1 LAVGGRNATR
11 RSRIVAAAALS
22 AAAVTV
28 VAAAITASGFA
39 VDHVAANDGAVW
51 VTDNAQGDFGRFDYP
66 IAELDAAFGPPGQ
79 LQSAYD
85 LDVLQNGT
93 TVLAIDRARAD
104 LYAVDVE
111 AGTVVTPG
119 VALPGGAGA
128 QVALGGSVAAVLDP
142 ASGKVWAA
150 VVGSGAD
157 ASLSGLATTGT
168 PLVKVAG
175 ASAVAVGQ
183 DGTVYVASPHQ
194 LVTIPY
200 EAGTLGPAQTTP
212 LNAGLGSPLALTAVG
227 GTPVILDAAHER
239 VLIPTT
245 GQSVT
250 IPDASSSL
258 PDELQQ
264 AGPASTSVL
273 VATTSTLYALPLA
286 GGKAQT
292 IVGGGHGSP
301 AQPVVLGQCV
311 HAAWAGAP
319 AVYARFCNGSGT
331 YHADLPGSA
340 ASTLVF
346 RVNNDQILLNDLTD
360 GSIWSVNGAPAMA
373 LNAGDWQR
381 LLSSSQHLNQTTT
394 QTPEANAAS
403 QGPPK
408 AVDEQLSA
416 RAGRTSVL
424 HILDGDSDPDGSVLS
439 IASVSPP
446 AGNGFTVQIA
456 PNMQTVAVAVT
467 AGDAAPIT
475 FQYTII
481 DARGQS
487 ATATVTV
494 SPATTETPPH
504 LRSGFTSSVHE
515 VASGATAAYQVLGD
529 WRDAESDP
537 LSVTD
542 ATVPAGQVTWTS
554 GGLITYSA
562 PVVAADTAVTVTYD
576 VTDGLSAPVTGQ
588 LQFHVL
594 GRGDTTPYPATALP
608 DSAQVLVGEGAV
620 VSPLLSDIPGAD
632 PLHPDAQLTLAGPV
646 AAPTGLTVSTDVA
659 TGELTITA
667 QQTGVYSLTYQAAFG
682 SAPLAEGPIL
692 IVARAP
698 AGSPQEPVTT
708 PEAVLLRGQLP
719 TTVDVL
725 AEDYDPSGDLL
736 TLVGAIAPSG
746 LQATVVDGEWLRL
759 VATSPTLSGQQIVQ
773 YQVTDGVTDPV
784 DGQVTVTWLPQ
795 LPPTPPVAPTVY
807 ATVQAGDE
815 TDVPVLQADT
825 DPSGEPMTLVPGQ
838 VTISPTGSGAASIDA
853 GDLRY
858 AAPPPSSV
866 ASAEQVTVSYI
877 VEDASGE
884 SSTGQVVL
892 TVNPKPA
899 DAAHAAAPVPAE
911 VDARVVA
918 GGTVIIPIPTTGVD
932 PDGESIA
939 VTGIVNAP
947 QLGRVVAVGQDSITY
962 QAYPLSA
969 GTDSLGYQV
978 ENGYSLI
985 GQSIVRIAI
994 TSPAEAPAPIAVADN
1009 VIAAPGSTVL
1019 VDVLGSAIIAPG
1031 DKVTVEPLS
1040 KTNASVPAGA
1050 RLVGGDLQL
1059 TAPSG
1064 AQPLVVTF
1072 GITDGSSPASLAQVT
1087 LRSQPG
1093 YVTPPVAVDDYPAA
1107 PTAGKTSITVDVLA
1121 NDYDPAGSS
1130 GDLTVS
1136 QVFEPDVRISANR
1149 LVIPVLAAPRAVA
1162 YQVTNPGKGTA
1173 VAVVHVPGTSTG
1185 PQLKAGATIQVPNA
1199 GVATVDINKYI
1210 TDSRGAVRL
1219 LSSSGV
1225 SVAPASDLSW
1235 KPVSYT
1241 SLTLTGTAGYAGPAA
1256 LTVDVTDGTSA
1267 SDPQGRTAVLSI
1279 PVQVGPPTP
1288 VLRCPTTPISLIE
1301 GAAPVD
1307 LSLASVCAV
1316 WTPTTNGAASL
1327 SFTAHWTAQ
1336 PANVSFSWGDATHQ
1350 VLVVTSGSAAQP
1362 GSTGKITLG
1371 VSGSTA
1377 TAVLSVDVVAA
1388 PPASVAAV
1396 TVPGVETGHTASVDL
1411 RQYVTSPLAD
1421 PTIEVVGLQP
1431 TSPGS
1436 AVTSYSGSLVQITP
1450 QSGTHGS
1457 LTFTVDVT
1465 DLPGRADRTVTGQIT
1480 LQVLDAPGAPGALQG
1495 VPGNQQVALSWG
1507 AAPDNGSP
1515 VDYYVVSVAGGGST
1529 QVPGTSHLWTGLT
1542 NGTSYQFTVQAHNQ
1556 VGLSTSSVTASFTPQ
1571 SAPGAPGPVT
1581 ATPGDGE
1588 VTLSWG
1594 AANANGQPLDSYILT
1609 VNPAPASGSATATVP
1624 GTGTSYTWSGLSNNV
1639 GPYTFAVTAHNA
1651 LGSGPSSQSSAV
1663 YAHGQPLAPAAP
1675 TASGA
1680 VSPDQTTTTI
1690 TVSWPAVSACN
1701 DAQPCASYTVT
1712 ELRNGTATATTTSTQ
1727 TCSGSQSI
1735 CATFGPLTNDGS
1747 AYTYEVQDTNREGQT
1762 SATSPPSAPA
1772 IDADG
1777 VPGQITNLGIS
1788 AGNQALQASFTLP
1801 ASHGA
1806 SLTSVKYTA
1815 TNTSG
1820 GSSASGSWS
1829 GPGSSGQSVNETIS
1843 GLVNGDTYTVTVVA
1857 CNEAGNCGT
1866 ASNSASSFP
1875 YGPPN
1880 PPSVSAS
1887 ASGNSIN
1894 FNWSGGGG
1902 NGQPVSYY
1910 YVCTTNGCG
1919 QQSASASP
1927 MTVGYACNTT
1937 ESFSAYVVDAVGQH
1951 SSTATSNLATT
1962 APCAP
1967 PPQSV
1972 TVSEGGAQYTPP
1984 YCPSSPCR
1992 AVDVTLN
1999 NFSPNTEYTIWYST
2013 DCAGWGASC
2022 TSGGTTNYVSASTK
2036 TDGSG
2041 NATFDS
2047 VSFGFPGANLW
2058 VNVGAK
2064 SPNGVPSNTLPWK

>member
-1 LAVGGRNATR
+1 
-11 RSRIVAAAALS
+11 
-22 AAAVTV
+22 
-28 VAAAITASGFA
+28 
-39 VDHVAANDGAVW
+39 
-51 VTDNAQGDFGRFDYP
+51 
-66 IAELDAAFGPPGQ
+66 
-79 LQSAYD
+79 
-85 LDVLQNGT
+85 
-93 TVLAIDRARAD
+93 
-104 LYAVDVE
+104 
-111 AGTVVTPG
+111 
-119 VALPGGAGA
+119 
-128 QVALGGSVAAVLDP
+128 
-142 ASGKVWAA
+142 
-150 VVGSGAD
+150 
-157 ASLSGLATTGT
+157 
-168 PLVKVAG
+168 
-175 ASAVAVGQ
+175 
-183 DGTVYVASPHQ
+183 
-194 LVTIPY
+194 
-200 EAGTLGPAQTTP
+200 
-212 LNAGLGSPLALTAVG
+212 
-227 GTPVILDAAHER
+227 
-239 VLIPTT
+239 
-245 GQSVT
+245 
-250 IPDASSSL
+250 
-258 PDELQQ
+258 
-264 AGPASTSVL
+264 
-273 VATTSTLYALPLA
+273 
-286 GGKAQT
+286 
-292 IVGGGHGSP
+292 
-301 AQPVVLGQCV
+301 
-311 HAAWAGAP
+311 
-319 AVYARFCNGSGT
+319 
-331 YHADLPGSA
+331 
-340 ASTLVF
+340 
-346 RVNNDQILLNDLTD
+346 
-360 GSIWSVNGAPAMA
+360 
-373 LNAGDWQR
+373 
-381 LLSSSQHLNQTTT
+381 
-394 QTPEANAAS
+394 
-403 QGPPK
+403 
-408 AVDEQLSA
+408 
-416 RAGRTSVL
+416 
-424 HILDGDSDPDGSVLS
+424 
-439 IASVSPP
+439 
-446 AGNGFTVQIA
+446 
-456 PNMQTVAVAVT
+456 
-467 AGDAAPIT
+467 
-475 FQYTII
+475 
-481 DARGQS
+481 
-487 ATATVTV
+487 
-494 SPATTETPPH
+494 
-504 LRSGFTSSVHE
+504 
-515 VASGATAAYQVLGD
+515 
-529 WRDAESDP
+529 
-537 LSVTD
+537 
-542 ATVPAGQVTWTS
+542 
-554 GGLITYSA
+554 
-562 PVVAADTAVTVTYD
+562 
-576 VTDGLSAPVTGQ
+576 
-588 LQFHVL
+588 
-594 GRGDTTPYPATALP
+594 
-608 DSAQVLVGEGAV
+608 
-620 VSPLLSDIPGAD
+620 
-632 PLHPDAQLTLAGPV
+632 
-646 AAPTGLTVSTDVA
+646 
-659 TGELTITA
+659 
-667 QQTGVYSLTYQAAFG
+667 
-682 SAPLAEGPIL
+682 
-692 IVARAP
+692 
-698 AGSPQEPVTT
+698 
-708 PEAVLLRGQLP
+708 
-719 TTVDVL
+719 
-725 AEDYDPSGDLL
+725 
-736 TLVGAIAPSG
+736 
-746 LQATVVDGEWLRL
+746 
-759 VATSPTLSGQQIVQ
+759 
-773 YQVTDGVTDPV
+773 
-784 DGQVTVTWLPQ
+784 
-795 LPPTPPVAPTVY
+795 
-807 ATVQAGDE
+807 
-815 TDVPVLQADT
+815 
-825 DPSGEPMTLVPGQ
+825 MTLVPGQ
-838 VTISPTGSGAASIDA
+838 VMLSPTGAGAASIDA

-866 ASAEQVTVSYI
+866 ASAEQVDVSYI

-884 SSTGQVVL
+884 STTGQVVL

-932 PDGESIA
+932 PDGESVA
-939 VTGIVNAP
+939 VTGLVNAP

-978 ENGYSLI
+978 ENGFGLT
-985 GQSIVRIAI
+985 GQSTVRIAI

-1009 VIAAPGSTVL
+1009 VVAAPGSTLL

-1050 RLVGGDLQL
+1050 HLVGSDLQL

-1064 AQPLVVTF
+1064 AQPLVVTY

-1107 PTAGKTSITVDVLA
+1107 PTAGQTSITVDVLA

-1136 QVFEPDVRISANR
+1136 QVFEPDVRISANK

-1210 TDSRGAVRL
+1210 TNSRGAVRL

-1235 KPVSYT
+1235 KPESYT
-1241 SLTLTGTAGYAGPAA
+1241 SLTLTGTAGYEGPAA

-1327 SFTAHWTAQ
+1327 SFSAHWTAQ

-1350 VLVVTSGSAAQP
+1350 VLVVTPGSAAQP

-1421 PTIEVVGLQP
+1421 PTIQVVGLQP

-1436 AVTSYSGSLVQITP
+1436 AVTSYSGSVVQITP

-1542 NGTSYQFTVQAHNQ
+1542 NGTSYEFTVQAHNQ

-1571 SAPGAPGPVT
+1571 SAPGAPGTVT

-1675 TASGA
+1675 AASGA

-1690 TVSWPAVSACN
+1690 TVSWAAVSACN
-1701 DAQPCASYTVT
+1701 DAQPCASYMVT
-1712 ELRNGTATATTTSTQ
+1712 ELRNGTTAATTTSTQ

-1762 SATSPPSAPA
+1762 SATSPQSAPA
-1772 IDADG
+1772 IDAAG
-1777 VPGQITNLGIS
+1777 VPGQITNLAVS
-1788 AGNQALQASFTLP
+1788 AGNQSLQANFTIP

-1806 SLTSVKYTA
+1806 SITSVKYTA

-1820 GSSASGSWS
+1820 GSNASGSWS
-1829 GPGSSGQSVNETIS
+1829 SPGSSGQAANETIS
-1843 GLVNGDTYTVTVVA
+1843 GLVNGDTYTVTVA
-1857 CNEAGNCGT
+1857 GCNEVGNCGT
-1866 ASNSASSFP
+1866 ASNSASSMP

-1880 PPSVSAS
+1880 APSVSA
-1887 ASGNSIN
+1887 APNGNSIN

-1902 NGQPVSYY
+1902 NGQPVNH
-1910 YVCTTNGCG
+1910 YVVCIDGSCG
-1919 QQSASASP
+1919 NQSAAGSTSNAYS
-1927 MTVGYACNTT
+1927 CNTT
-1937 ESFSAYVVDAVGQH
+1937 YSIYAYVVDAVGQQ
-1951 SSTATSNLATT
+1951 SPNSGTASATT
-1962 APCAP
+1962 AACATP
-1967 PPQSV
+1967 SIVASEGGADPTFCPACYDLNVTVSNFPTGRFGYTCYDNSGTGGSTVAFYANSV
-1972 TVSEGGAQYTPP
+1972 TVS
-1984 YCPSSPCR
+1984 
-1992 AVDVTLN
+1992 
-1999 NFSPNTEYTIWYST
+1999 SPNQSTWSGVFCADSHPYIAYIVIDGYTS
-2013 DCAGWGASC
+2013 
-2022 TSGGTTNYVSASTK
+2022 N
-2036 TDGSG
+2036 
-2041 NATFDS
+2041 S
-2047 VSFGFPGANLW
+2047 VQF
-2058 VNVGAK
+2058 
-2064 SPNGVPSNTLPWK
+2064 